1 MEDDWFRSEK
11 YNVKIFERFRA
22 ACDVYFEK
30 KSEFYKAIKSDM
42 EKTSTLNVRY
52 ARKPR
57 L

>member
-52 ARKPR
+52 VRKPR